1 VEEVPTEADWNEIGP
16 EADGNEIGP
25 EADDDETG
33 PLRRCIASGERLAPE
48 RMIRFVVG
56 PEDRLVPDVAGKL
69 PGRGMWVGA
78 ERAKLSLAVDKHLF
92 ARAARRAVKVEPG
105 LPDLVERL
113 VERQCLDLIGLAKR
127 AGVAVAGFDKV
138 ETMLRRGPVGVLV
151 EASDGAA
158 DGREKL
164 RRLAPGAA
172 VVSQFPAAALAAAMG
187 RDGIVVHIAI
197 ARGRLAERLIAA
209 SDRLAGLRGLA

>member
-1 VEEVPTEADWNEIGP
+1 MNDEVVP
-16 EADGNEIGP
+16 EAE
-25 EADDDETG
+25 DDETG
-33 PLRRCIASGERLAPE
+33 PLRRCIASGERLDPE

-69 PGRGMWVGA
+69 PGRGMWVSA
-78 ERAKLSLAVDKHLF
+78 DRAKLFQAIDKRLF
-92 ARAARRAVKVEPG
+92 ARVARRPVKVDAD
-105 LPDLVERL
+105 LPELVERL
-113 VERQCLDLIGLAKR
+113 VERQCLDTIGLAKR
-127 AGVAVAGFDKV
+127 AGAAVAGFDKV

-164 RRLAPGAA
+164 RRLAPGAS
-172 VVSQFPAAALAAAMG
+172 VVSLFPADALAAAMG

>member
-1 VEEVPTEADWNEIGP
+1 VPDKLGDDEAEP
-16 EADGNEIGP
+16 EA
-25 EADDDETG
+25 DDETG
-33 PLRRCIASGERLAPE
+33 PLRRCIASGERLDPE

-69 PGRGMWVGA
+69 PGRGIWVSA
-78 ERAKLSLAVDKHLF
+78 DRAKLGQAIDKRLF
-92 ARAARRAVKVEPG
+92 TRAARRPVKVDAD
-105 LPDLVERL
+105 LPKLVERL
-113 VERQCLDLIGLAKR
+113 VERQCLDTIGLAKR
-127 AGVAVAGFDKV
+127 AGAAVAGFDKV
-138 ETMLRRGPVGVLV
+138 EAMLRKGPVGALV

-164 RRLAPGAA
+164 RRLAPGAS
-172 VVSQFPAAALAAAMG
+172 VVSLFPATALAAAMG

>member
-1 VEEVPTEADWNEIGP
+1 VEGVLA
-16 EADGNEIGP
+16 

-33 PLRRCIASGERLAPE
+33 PLRRCIASGERLDPE

-56 PEDRLVPDVAGKL
+56 PEDRLIPDVAGKL
-69 PGRGMWVGA
+69 PGRGIWVEA
-78 ERAKLSLAVDKHLF
+78 DRAKLTQAIDKRLF
-92 ARAARRAVKVEPG
+92 TRAARRPVKVDTD

-127 AGVAVAGFDKV
+127 AGAAVAGFDKV

-172 VVSQFPAAALAAAMG
+172 VVSLFPAAALATAMG

-197 ARGRLAERLIAA
+197 ARGRLAGRLVAA

>member
-1 VEEVPTEADWNEIGP
+1 
-16 EADGNEIGP
+16 
-25 EADDDETG
+25 
-33 PLRRCIASGERLAPE
+33 
-48 RMIRFVVG
+48 MIRFVVG

-69 PGRGMWVGA
+69 PGRGMWVEA
-78 ERAKLSLAVDKHLF
+78 DRAKLCQAIDKRLF
-92 ARAARRAVKVEPG
+92 TRAARRQVKVEPE

-127 AGVAVAGFDKV
+127 AGAAVAGFDKV
-138 ETMLRRGPVGVLV
+138 ETMLRRGPVGALV

-158 DGREKL
+158 DGRDKL

-172 VVSQFPAAALAAAMG
+172 VVSLFPASALATAMG

-197 ARGRLAERLIAA
+197 ARGNLASRLVAA
-209 SDRLAGLRGLA
+209 SDRLAGLRRLA

>member
-1 VEEVPTEADWNEIGP
+1 MPINGLEEVPR
-16 EADGNEIGP
+16 

-69 PGRGMWVGA
+69 PGRGMWVSA
-78 ERAKLSLAVDKHLF
+78 ERAKLRQAVDKHLF
-92 ARAARRAVKVEPG
+92 ARAARRAVKVDPD

-127 AGVAVAGFDKV
+127 AGAAVAGFDKV
-138 ETMLRRGPVGVLV
+138 EAMLRRGPVGVLV

-172 VVSQFPAAALAAAMG
+172 VVSLFPAAALAAAMG